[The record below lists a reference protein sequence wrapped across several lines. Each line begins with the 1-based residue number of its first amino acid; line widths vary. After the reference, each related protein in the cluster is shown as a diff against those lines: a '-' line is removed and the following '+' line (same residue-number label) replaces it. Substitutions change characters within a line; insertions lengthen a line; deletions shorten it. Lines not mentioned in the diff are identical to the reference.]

1 MPDRLFGDREK
12 AMEEAFFRREDA
24 KLLEKL
30 KQNAGLDEIALA
42 IAEKLQVDK
51 PELLLR
57 VRQTGLNADNA
68 SALFIAPLVQVAW
81 ASGSVTKA
89 EHDTVMRLAQ
99 GRGMDPASA
108 AYAQVEQ
115 WLKERPNDE
124 IFDTAVEVVKYGFA
138 VLPEDEREA
147 RIKRIVDACE
157 EVAEASGSSLGWVLG
172 LKSISST
179 EASTL
184 DTIAKTLR
192 RPPRQA

>member
-68 SALFIAPLVQVAW
+68 SALFVAPLVQVAW
-81 ASGSVTKA
+81 ANGSVTKA
-89 EHDTVMRLAQ
+89 EHDAVLRLAH
-99 GRGMDPASA
+99 GRGIDPASA
-108 AYAQVEQ
+108 AYAQVEE
-115 WLKERPNDE
+115 WLKERPDDE
-124 IFDTAVEVVKYGFA
+124 LFDIAVEVVKYGFA
-138 VLPEDEREA
+138 VLPEDERDA
-147 RIKRIVDACE
+147 RIKRVVDACE
-157 EVAEASGSSLGWVLG
+157 DVAEASGSSLGWVLG
-172 LKSISST
+172 LKTISSS
-179 EASTL
+179 EAATL

-192 RPPRQA
+192 RPAR